1 MLEPPPAAPRVCI
14 RRKLE
19 LAVEGWNSNPKL
31 VYGVQVSQATSPP
44 LGLMPTCV
52 YGILKRKEKQPHVT
66 ISGAFL
72 GSVPPLALCLN
83 SSNAGGAVA
92 LKGSPLHEELPQTQS
107 S

>member
-1 MLEPPPAAPRVCI
+1 MLEPPPAAPPPGVHPQEAGI
-14 RRKLE
+14 GSGGLE
-19 LAVEGWNSNPKL
+19 FKPETRIWREA
-31 VYGVQVSQATSPP
+31 SQATSQP

-92 LKGSPLHEELPQTQS
+92 LKGSPLHEELA
-107 S
+107 